1 MCDIDK
7 GPIAGVAI
15 QLHGISLPW
24 QCEVRS
30 HPLASGKVVAG
41 DKQVETAVV
50 IVIPEPGWEA
60 PLRFLDAEPGRDF
73 LKRAIAAVVIEE
85 VVLSI
90 VRDVEVRVAVAIV
103 VSPGDSF
110 GERDAVY
117 ARLCRNVLKR
127 TVTFVAEK
135 LAWCVLVSDVEID
148 PAIIVVIS
156 PAGGMSSVVHTQKA
170 TLEGHISEGAVAVVA
185 QKRVTHRPFPSAA
198 HHIDVEPTIVVKVS
212 LDNVEKA
219 VVVEVVDD

>member
-60 PLRFLDAEPGRDF
+60 PLRFLDAESGRDF

-90 VRDVEVRVAVAIV
+90 VRDVEVRVAVAIII
-103 VSPGDSF
+103 SPGDSF
-110 GERDAVY
+110 RERDAVY
-117 ARLCRNVLKR
+117 ARLYRNVLKCA
-127 TVTFVAEK
+127 VTFVAEK
-135 LAWCVLVSDVEID
+135 LAWCVLVSDVE
-148 PAIIVVIS
+148 
-156 PAGGMSSVVHTQKA
+156 
-170 TLEGHISEGAVAVVA
+170 
-185 QKRVTHRPFPSAA
+185 
-198 HHIDVEPTIVVKVS
+198 VEPTIIVKVS
-212 LDNVEKA
+212 LNDVDSPELFGEMRTLRDVRERTITVVVERSHRLTRIETGLDNVE
-219 VVVEVVDD
+219 E

>member
-24 QCEVRS
+24 QSKVRS

-73 LKRAIAAVVIEE
+73 LKR
-85 VVLSI
+85 
-90 VRDVEVRVAVAIV
+90 
-103 VSPGDSF
+103 
-110 GERDAVY
+110 
-117 ARLCRNVLKR
+117 

-156 PAGGMSSVVHTQKA
+156 PAGGMSRVVHTQK
-170 TLEGHISEGAVAVVA
+170 T
-185 QKRVTHRPFPSAA
+185 
-198 HHIDVEPTIVVKVS
+198 
-212 LDNVEKA
+212 N
-219 VVVEVVDD
+219 

>member
-90 VRDVEVRVAVAIV
+90 VRDVKVRVAVAIII
-103 VSPGDSF
+103 SPGDSF

-148 PAIIVVIS
+148 PAI
-156 PAGGMSSVVHTQKA
+156 
-170 TLEGHISEGAVAVVA
+170 
-185 QKRVTHRPFPSAA
+185 
-198 HHIDVEPTIVVKVS
+198 VVKVS
-212 LDNVEKA
+212 LDDIDSPELFREMRALRDIRERTIAVVVECSHRLTRIETGLDNVEKA